1 MMLLRALWTLVLVGA
16 FLTVLSSPAQDQSA
30 DEQAKNLPEGKGK
43 DLVANVCQQC
53 HGLESITG
61 SKSPLEVWRALLIDH
76 TALSATPLQG
86 EEIEIVSQYLTK
98 NFGPLSAS
106 AGSQDEKEAGKEKEA
121 SASLGQIIEP
131 YPPRPQITKDGTAVL
146 VEDYASLPLSS
157 LRLAPW
163 VDRPYPPPINM
174 HGQLARVNMLRSEPP
189 DAPLSKNRLFVVDQN
204 GILYILDKTTK
215 QFTSYI
221 DFGKVFAKF
230 NTDPNL
236 TNGVASMD
244 FDPAYARNGKFYTV
258 NTQNPAISGA
268 TAPSNASLPGLNLS
282 GFITTAAI
290 NPPAGTAKY
299 ETVLMEWTDTNIRNS
314 TFEGTA
320 REVLRVGLNEAIH
333 PMYEAIFNPLSRPG
347 DADYGNLYVSV
358 GDGGAGA
365 TPGVLHSIPQRLD
378 ALPGK
383 VIRITPDIT
392 LRPQDMLSSNGR
404 YRIPSTGSDPNP
416 FLSVRGARPEIY
428 AYGFRSPL
436 RISWD
441 PVSNNL
447 FLNECGNNSWEEVH
461 IITKGANYGWA
472 EREGHEQ
479 VIIGGPNSGITGGRF
494 NPLVPFP
501 STDTLIVEG
510 LEKPVTPLYPV
521 AAFSH
526 RDGWCAAS
534 GFVYR
539 GKLMPQLVGKYFWGD
554 IVSGRVFYADLEEMI
569 AARGIHRKAATLHE
583 IQVVYKS
590 PYGSPEQGAVE
601 RRLYDIVKD
610 AYYKR
615 GGVPPPGDVLPDG
628 SSDGGVLRT
637 GTVRGR
643 GLDPYGVDYGGGR
656 ADVRLGMDG
665 DGELY
670 FLTKTDGM
678 IRKIVSVVT
687 PPPRSSPK

>member
-53 HGLESITG
+53 HGLESITS
-61 SKSPLEVWRALLIDH
+61 SKFPMEVWRVTVDQMI
-76 TALSATPLQG
+76 SYGTPLPE
-86 EEIEIVSQYLTK
+86 EEIEILVQYLAK
-98 NFGPLSAS
+98 NFGPESAS
-106 AGSQDEKEAGKEKEA
+106 SGAREATSTPTNADKGTAKGLELFQFP
-121 SASLGQIIEP
+121 SA
-131 YPPRPQITKDGTAVL
+131 PQITKDGTAIL

-163 VDRPYPPPINM
+163 VDAPYPPPINLQ
-174 HGQLARVNMLRSEPP
+174 GQLGRVNGLSSEPP
-189 DAPLSKNRLFVVDQN
+189 DAPQSAARFFVVDQN

-236 TNGVASMD
+236 TNGIASMA

-258 NTQNPAISGA
+258 HTENPSIEGPA
-268 TAPSNASLPGLNLS
+268 APSNASLPGLNLS
-282 GFITTAAI
+282 GFTTTAAI
-290 NPPAGTAKY
+290 NPPVGEVRIQSILT
-299 ETVLMEWTDTNIRNS
+299 EWTDTNIRNS

-494 NPLVPFP
+494 NPPVPFP